1 MILIDVNQIVISNIM
16 QQINLTK
23 SETVEE
29 DFLRHMIL
37 NSIRSVK
44 SKFGD
49 KYGELVLCSDSFNYW
64 RKSLFPYYKAN
75 RKKSRDASIFD
86 WKSIFKTINKIKG
99 EIRGNFPYRY
109 IEIPT
114 CEADDVIAILT
125 KRFSSSEKILIISGD
140 KDFVQLQKYPNVS
153 QYSTIL
159 KTWIKEEHPKK
170 ALLTKVL
177 SGDTGDGVPNFL
189 SDDDTFVTQG
199 KRQKRLTQKKIDLL
213 LCCSKPESIM
223 NNSELAGYM
232 RNKYLIDFDYIPDN
246 LQENIL
252 TEYEKL
258 IVPTSTNV
266 YRYLMTHKLSN
277 LLNKIQDF

>member
-1 MILIDVNQIVISNIM
+1 MILLDLNQIVVSNIM
-16 QQINLTK
+16 QQINITK
-23 SETVEE
+23 NDTIEE

-37 NSIRSVK
+37 NSIRSVR

-86 WKSIFKTINKIKG
+86 WNAIFKTINKIKG

-153 QYSTIL
+153 QYSTIM
-159 KTWIKEEHPKK
+159 KAWIKEEHPKK
-170 ALLTKVL
+170 YLLEKVL

-199 KRQKRLTQKKIDLL
+199 KRQKRLTQKKIDQILA
-213 LCCSKPESIM
+213 CFKPESIM
-223 NNSELAGYM
+223 NNAELAGYM
-232 RNKYLIDFDYIPDN
+232 RNKYLIDFDYIPAD

-252 TEYEKL
+252 TEYDKPIET
-258 IVPTSTNV
+258 TSTHV
-266 YRYLMTHKLSN
+266 YRYLMANGLKTLIN
-277 LLNKIQDF
+277 NIGDF